1 MNKKLFQELRVDD
14 DNEEEDLARSDSE
27 NEKYEIKNTLQFV
40 QEQSVNFHS
49 KSNFFKLNS
58 D

>member
-14 DNEEEDLARSDSE
+14 DNEEDLARSDSE